1 MEKLFGLEQDP
12 RNNMEVTPDENPYT
26 ELEKQRTR
34 QESFDNTLGTQEDI
48 QRVED
53 KIKDN
58 RLKELQKISMEHE
71 DKYNEAYQKKVL
83 AQEKITALTK
93 EADALRWK
101 INAREAGSAVDK
113 AIQKIS
119 NLLSGGA
126 DTREHYSNVEKYK
139 EIKKKLQELAD
150 IMNKHDKDF
159 HYHNNKVG
167 ELIGK
172 QQEIKYGSVKSEKPQ
187 TKDNDDPDNR
197 SLAA

>member
-12 RNNMEVTPDENPYT
+12 RNNIEITPDENPYT
-26 ELEKQRTR
+26 ELEKQRAR

-101 INAREAGSAVDK
+101 INTREAGSAVDK

-150 IMNKHDKDF
+150 IMNKHDEDF

-172 QQEIKYGSVKSEKPQ
+172 QQEIKYGSVKAEKPQ
-187 TKDNDDPDNR
+187 TKDNDESDDR